1 MITFVQSV
9 FITSLLGHIACMQSI
24 DEAHSYM
31 LHQHGLCVLSV
42 EVSCAKT
49 SEWIKIP
56 FKRQTHVS
64 QKNFILDEGPDTT
77 MVKGTFD
84 NGDLD
89 MCLPTV
95 KYRDCAKV
103 SVWHNAAICQIT
115 LDTCYYSYCS
125 LWLVKIQTLPTVT
138 YTIIT
143 AVSFIFHCSSALGQK
158 YFLVY
163 CQVSKI
169 SGIMM

>member
-1 MITFVQSV
+1 M
-9 FITSLLGHIACMQSI
+9 
-24 DEAHSYM
+24 
-31 LHQHGLCVLSV
+31 
-42 EVSCAKT
+42 

-84 NGDLD
+84 NGYLD
-89 MCLPTV
+89 MCLPIV

-143 AVSFIFHCSSALGQK
+143 AVSFIFHCFSALGQK

-169 SGIMM
+169 SGIMMRGPFGK

>member
-1 MITFVQSV
+1 M
-9 FITSLLGHIACMQSI
+9 
-24 DEAHSYM
+24 
-31 LHQHGLCVLSV
+31 
-42 EVSCAKT
+42 

-84 NGDLD
+84 NGYLD
-89 MCLPTV
+89 MCLPIV

-169 SGIMM
+169 SGIMMRGPFGK

>member
-1 MITFVQSV
+1 M
-9 FITSLLGHIACMQSI
+9 
-24 DEAHSYM
+24 
-31 LHQHGLCVLSV
+31 
-42 EVSCAKT
+42 

-143 AVSFIFHCSSALGQK
+143 AVSFIFHCFSALGQK

-169 SGIMM
+169 SGIMMRGPFGK